1 MGAERS
7 FITFSI
13 IILVLATLTAAQ
25 TTSPSSSTSTA
36 TAHIPYDFW
45 IEGTFLPAGDYTL
58 SRELETVL
66 VLRNEEAAAEEQA
79 FLMPTRTPVSA
90 DDHKLIFLVQ
100 NGRHYLREIWN
111 SDGRQVVTSEFGMPL
126 SSGETTTQVPLV
138 EKSQAREPNKATD
151 SDPACVVAVS
161 PGDTSK
167 QQPVCPVGTG
177 GNGEND

>member
-25 TTSPSSSTSTA
+25 STTPSSSTSTA
-36 TAHIPYDFW
+36 TVHIPYDFW

-58 SRELETVL
+58 SRELETL
-66 VLRNEEAAAEEQA
+66 VVFRNEGTEVEQQA

-90 DDHKLIFLVQ
+90 GDHKLVFVVQ

-126 SSGETTTQVPLV
+126 SSGETTTQVLLV
-138 EKSQAREPNKATD
+138 EKSPSREPNKATD
-151 SDPACVVAVS
+151 SDPACFVAVS
-161 PGDTSK
+161 P
-167 QQPVCPVGTG
+167 
-177 GNGEND
+177 